1 MDRVSVEGKED
12 EGWMAT
18 TIPSK
23 GGMGRFAVD
32 KCLEFIAECGD
43 SERDL
48 IIKSDQ
54 ENSANYLVQEIVER
68 RAENKTLVEESPKRS
83 SGSNG
88 VVERAVQEVEGA
100 LRAGYIALQERLG
113 RRLDAR
119 ERVVAFLPEYVTYLL
134 NRLKEG
140 EDGKTAYERVRGKKA
155 SVVGLEF
162 GEKVLYKIH
171 GGPKLQKINPRWEP
185 GIFVGVRR
193 RSNELLISR
202 PKGS

>member
-1 MDRVSVEGKED
+1 
-12 EGWMAT
+12 MAT

-43 SERDL
+43 AERDL

-100 LRAGYIALQERLG
+100 IRAGFNAFQQRLG
-113 RRLDAR
+113 RRADAR
-119 ERVVAFLPEYVTYLL
+119 ERVCLL
-134 NRLKEG
+134 Y
-140 EDGKTAYERVRGKKA
+140 T
-155 SVVGLEF
+155 S
-162 GEKVLYKIH
+162 
-171 GGPKLQKINPRWEP
+171 PSPRDAT
-185 GIFVGVRR
+185 
-193 RSNELLISR
+193 LSR
-202 PKGS
+202 MPSSA